1 MRGRQKIHRSDGTV
15 RQQVWAKAQV
25 WAEARELEWD
35 LGLHIGA
42 CTTPHTPR
50 RHPQGTGQC
59 RHPES
64 LQGSRWVMDLA
75 QGLAQELVALGL
87 VGLVGL
93 D

>member
-1 MRGRQKIHRSDGTV
+1 MRGRRRIHHSDGTD
-15 RQQVWAKAQV
+15 QQQV
-25 WAEARELEWD
+25 WAEAPELEWD

-42 CTTPHTPR
+42 CTTLRTPR
-50 RHPQGTGQC
+50 RHPLGTGQC
-59 RHPES
+59 RHRES